1 MPKLLMV
8 WILPLLLLRERW
20 AVSSPILTYLL
31 NVILGRCSEKKKKK
45 SAEGGR
51 SALAQK

>member
-31 NVILGRCSEKKKKK
+31 IVILGRCSEK
-45 SAEGGR
+45 EEEEEEEC
-51 SALAQK
+51 